1 MSAGTLLVSEAGG
14 RVSDMT
20 GAPLN
25 VTTSDHLL
33 AGNGAFHDEILA
45 AFAEIFRGHQ
55 RIPLPP
61 LTSSR

>member
-1 MSAGTLLVSEAGG
+1 MGPCDQRSE
-14 RVSDMT
+14 
-20 GAPLN
+20 APLN

-45 AFAEIFRGHQ
+45 RFAEIFRGHQ

-61 LTSSR
+61 LPAAH